1 MSKEGSTDSWYLYR
15 AYQFEQEVAAI
26 YAALGDKVEPELV
39 IAGTRLDILVTE
51 QTPTGNQLR
60 IAVECKIY
68 NDPIPTSAIEPF
80 IGVVSLL
87 RERRLID
94 KAVIVATPGFTK
106 EARERAEAN
115 NIELVDIADLNK
127 RVEGITKD
135 VLHEKALLMEKASKI
150 GQEYQEIF
158 VVMPFDKSF
167 DDVYILGIRE
177 VAETLGHV
185 VERGDSIEYNQDI
198 LSFIQ
203 KKIRSCDCVIADTTG
218 RNPNVFYEIGY
229 AHASNIPVIL
239 ITRSGSN
246 IPIDLRNINHIFY
259 ENIVDLRH
267 KLEKRI
273 IATLNKK

>member
-1 MSKEGSTDSWYLYR
+1 
-15 AYQFEQEVAAI
+15 
-26 YAALGDKVEPELV
+26 
-39 IAGTRLDILVTE
+39 
-51 QTPTGNQLR
+51 
-60 IAVECKIY
+60 
-68 NDPIPTSAIEPF
+68 
-80 IGVVSLL
+80 
-87 RERRLID
+87 
-94 KAVIVATPGFTK
+94 
-106 EARERAEAN
+106 
-115 NIELVDIADLNK
+115 
-127 RVEGITKD
+127 
-135 VLHEKALLMEKASKI
+135 MEKASKI